1 MYSQT
6 KSDLLYTCNPSKP
19 IECLIESINISSFHQ
34 YLSLNLLFSLTKIV
48 KDPIHF
54 ENKI

>member
-6 KSDLLYTCNPSKP
+6 KSDLLYTCNRGKP